1 MENHHKCKVC
11 LRSFVNGKALGGHM
25 RSHVIARWSSSS
37 SEEEEYEA
45 SQNEIETAA
54 GSVVVQDGESET
66 ELCREQ
72 VRPTTP
78 RCRRSKRIRKSSSQ
92 IHGEREES
100 EMKIQKTGITA
111 TESSPPAS
119 SISEHTSP
127 EEDVAYCLILL
138 SKDKWTK
145 GEEDEEEEENV
156 KNKKARGKY
165 RCESCSKVF
174 RSYQALGGH
183 RASHKKIKPNK
194 RSHENAWEIDNN
206 KEKEKEKEKIHEC
219 PICYRVFS
227 SGQALGGHKRSHF
240 TASARTST
248 VSSLHCSASTSTN
261 EGNFIDLNLP
271 ASLDDDDTIT
281 QIELSAL
288 SDACFLRPH

>member
-1 MENHHKCKVC
+1 MENHKCKLC

-37 SEEEEYEA
+37 SSSEEYETGGGGGG
-45 SQNEIETAA
+45 S
-54 GSVVVQDGESET
+54 SVVVQDGESET
-66 ELCREQ
+66 ELCRGEQ
-72 VRPTTP
+72 VIRPKTP
-78 RCRRSKRIRKSSSQ
+78 RFRRSKRIRKSSK
-92 IHGEREES
+92 IHVGEES
-100 EMKIQKTGITA
+100 SEIMKIQKTT
-111 TESSPPAS
+111 SSSPPPAS
-119 SISEHTSP
+119 SISEHTHTSP

-138 SKDKWTK
+138 SKDKWIK
-145 GEEDEEEEENV
+145 GEEEEEEKV

-183 RASHKKIKPNK
+183 RASHKKIKSYK
-194 RSHENAWEIDNN
+194 RIHENAGEIDNN
-206 KEKEKEKEKIHEC
+206 KEKIHEC

-240 TASARTST
+240 TASARTTTIASF
-248 VSSLHCSASTSTN
+248 SPLHCSASTSIN
-261 EGNFIDLNLP
+261 GGNFIDLNLP
-271 ASLDDDDTIT
+271 ASLDDDETIT

-288 SDACFLRPH
+288 SDACFLTPH